1 MDDIPFGISRLD
13 SLLDGGAPPGSVVL
27 LSGEAGAGAREFAYT
42 SAAMNTLAQT
52 DDELFDLHYG
62 ELPEGAVLPPEV
74 HYLSFTASKS
84 TLEEE
89 FRYTLSDDIV
99 TAVIEQ
105 IEYLDLSTEYFQSS
119 RIPQDWYLGRTT
131 TLSDLSG
138 GGNREK
144 VLSVL
149 GDYLTDHASGNIV
162 ILDSITDLLSAIGDD
177 LEWQDIPMLIRGL
190 NRAAEQWGGLILV
203 LASEQTLTPT
213 ERGQLSDA
221 ASGTID
227 FSWETGGSKRARVMV
242 VEQFRGVL
250 SRLEDED
257 IVQFEGEIHEGGYDL
272 SNVRKIR

>member
-13 SLLDGGAPPGSVVL
+13 SLLEGGAPPGSVVL

-42 SAAMNTLAQT
+42 SA
-52 DDELFDLHYG
+52 
-62 ELPEGAVLPPEV
+62 
-74 HYLSFTASKS
+74 SKS
-84 TLEEE
+84 TLEQE

-99 TAVIEQ
+99 DSVIKD

-119 RIPQDWYLGRTT
+119 RIPKDWYLGRTT
-131 TLSDLSG
+131 ELSDLSG

-149 GDYLTDHASGNIV
+149 GDYLTEHASGNLIV
-162 ILDSITDLLSAIGDD
+162 FDSITDLLSAMADD
-177 LEWQDIPMLIRGL
+177 LTWQDIPMLIRGL
-190 NRAAEQWGGLILV
+190 KRAAEQWGGLVLI
-203 LASEQTLTPT
+203 LASEETLESTQL
-213 ERGQLSDA
+213 GQLSDA
-221 ASGTID
+221 ASGTIN

-242 VEQFRGVL
+242 VKQFRGVL

>member
-13 SLLDGGAPPGSVVL
+13 SLLEGGAPPGSVVL

-42 SAAMNTLAQT
+42 SAAMNALART
-52 DDELFDLHYG
+52 NSDLFNLHYG
-62 ELPEGAVLPPEV
+62 ELPDGAVLPPEV

-84 TLEEE
+84 TLEQE

-99 TAVIEQ
+99 DSVIED

-119 RIPQDWYLGRTT
+119 RIPKDWYLGRTT
-131 TLSDLSG
+131 ELSDLSG

-149 GDYLTDHASGNIV
+149 GDYLTEHASGNLIV
-162 ILDSITDLLSAIGDD
+162 FDSITDLLSAMADD
-177 LEWQDIPMLIRGL
+177 LTWQDIPMLIRGL
-190 NRAAEQWGGLILV
+190 KRAAEQWGGLVLI
-203 LASEQTLTPT
+203 LASEETLESTQL
-213 ERGQLSDA
+213 GQLSDA
-221 ASGTID
+221 ASGTIN

-242 VEQFRGVL
+242 VKQFRGVL

>member
-42 SAAMNTLAQT
+42 SAAMNALAQT
-52 DDELFDLHYG
+52 GDDLFDLHYG

-74 HYLSFTASKS
+74 HYLSFTASKAA
-84 TLEEE
+84 LEQE
-89 FRYTLSDDIV
+89 FRFTLSDDIV
-99 TAVIEQ
+99 DTVIEQ
-105 IEYLDLSTEYFQSS
+105 INYLDLSVEYFQSS

-131 TLSDLSG
+131 ELSDLSG
-138 GGNREK
+138 GGNRKK
-144 VLSVL
+144 VLGVL
-149 GDYLTDHASGNIV
+149 GDYLTEHASGNLIV
-162 ILDSITDLLSAIGDD
+162 FDSITDLLSALGDD

-190 NRAAEQWGGLILV
+190 KRAAEQWGGLILI
-203 LASEQTLTPT
+203 LASEETLEPT
-213 ERGQLSDA
+213 KLGQLSDA

-242 VEQFRGVL
+242 VQQFRGVL

>member
-13 SLLDGGAPPGSVVL
+13 SVLGGGAPPGSVVL

-42 SAAMNTLAQT
+42 SAAMNALART
-52 DDELFDLHYG
+52 DDDLFDLHYG

-84 TLEEE
+84 TLEAE

-99 TAVIEQ
+99 DSVIDE
-105 IEYLDLSTEYFQSS
+105 INYLDLSVEYFQSS

-131 TLSDLSG
+131 KLADLSG

-149 GDYLTDHASGNIV
+149 GEYLTEHASGNLV
-162 ILDSITDLLSAIGDD
+162 VFDSITDLLSALGDD
-177 LEWQDIPMLIRGL
+177 LVWQDIPMLIRGL
-190 NRAAEQWGGLILV
+190 KRAAQQWGGLILI
-203 LASEQTLTPT
+203 LASEETLEPT
-213 ERGQLSDA
+213 EHGQLSDA
-221 ASGTID
+221 ASGTIG
-227 FSWETGGSKRARVMV
+227 FSWETGGSKRARVLV
-242 VEQFRGVL
+242 VQQFRGVL

-257 IVQFEGEIHEGGYDL
+257 IVQFEGEIHDGGYDL

>member
-13 SLLDGGAPPGSVVL
+13 SLLNGGAPPGSVVL

-42 SAAMNTLAQT
+42 SAAMNALAQT
-52 DDELFDLHYG
+52 DEELFDLHYG
-62 ELPEGAVLPPEV
+62 ELPDGAVLPPEV
-74 HYLSFTASKS
+74 HYVSFTDSKPM
-84 TLEEE
+84 LEQEL
-89 FRYTLSDDIV
+89 RYTLSDDIV
-99 TAVIEQ
+99 DAAIDH
-105 IEYLDLSTEYFQSS
+105 IDYLDLSVEYFQSS

-131 TLSDLSG
+131 QLSDLSG

-149 GDYLTDHASGNIV
+149 GDYLTDHASGNLV
-162 ILDSITDLLSAIGDD
+162 VFDSITDLLSALGDD

-190 NRAAEQWGGLILV
+190 KRASEQWGGLILI
-203 LASEQTLTPT
+203 LSSDETLEPT
-213 ERGQLSDA
+213 KRGQLSDA

-242 VEQFRGVL
+242 VQQFRGVL

-257 IVQFEGEIHEGGYDL
+257 IVQYEGEIHEGGYDL

>member
-42 SAAMNTLAQT
+42 SAAMNALAKT
-52 DDELFDLHYG
+52 DDDLFDLHYG
-62 ELPEGAVLPPEV
+62 ELPDGAVLPPEV
-74 HYLSFTASKS
+74 HYLSFTASKA
-84 TLEEE
+84 TLEQE

-99 TAVIEQ
+99 DAVIDD
-105 IEYLDLSTEYFQSS
+105 IEYLDLSVEYFQAS

-131 TLSDLSG
+131 KIADLSG

-149 GDYLTDHASGNIV
+149 GDYLTDHASGNLV
-162 ILDSITDLLSAIGDD
+162 VFDSITDLLSALGKD

-190 NRAAEQWGGLILV
+190 KRAAEQWGGLILI
-203 LASEQTLTPT
+203 LASEETLEPT

-242 VEQFRGVL
+242 VQQFRGVL

-257 IVQFEGEIHEGGYDL
+257 IVQYEGEIHDGGYDL

>member
-13 SLLDGGAPPGSVVL
+13 SLLGGGAPPGSVVL

-42 SAAMNTLAQT
+42 SAAMNALAQT
-52 DDELFDLHYG
+52 DDDLFDLHYG
-62 ELPEGAVLPPEV
+62 ELPEEAVLPPEV
-74 HYLSFTASKS
+74 HYLSFTSSKS

-89 FRYTLSDDIV
+89 LRYTLSDDIV
-99 TAVIEQ
+99 DAAVDRIN
-105 IEYLDLSTEYFQSS
+105 YLDLSTEYFQSS

-131 TLSDLSG
+131 QLSDLSG

-149 GDYLTDHASGNIV
+149 GDYLTEHASGNLV
-162 ILDSITDLLSAIGDD
+162 VFDSITDLLSALGDD
-177 LEWQDIPMLIRGL
+177 LKWQDIPMLIRGL
-190 NRAAEQWGGLILV
+190 KRAAAQWGGLILI
-203 LASEQTLTPT
+203 LASEETLEPT
-213 ERGQLSDA
+213 ELGQLSDA

-227 FSWETGGSKRARVMV
+227 FAWETGGSKRARVMV
-242 VEQFRGVL
+242 VRQFRGVL

>member
-13 SLLDGGAPPGSVVL
+13 SLLGGGAPPGSVVL

-42 SAAMNTLAQT
+42 SAAMNALAQT
-52 DDELFDLHYG
+52 DDDLFDLHYG

-74 HYLSFTASKS
+74 HYLSFTSSKS

-89 FRYTLSDDIV
+89 LRYTLSDDIV
-99 TAVIEQ
+99 DAAVDRIN
-105 IEYLDLSTEYFQSS
+105 YLDLSTEYFQSS

-131 TLSDLSG
+131 QLSDLSG

-149 GDYLTDHASGNIV
+149 GDYLTEHASGNLV
-162 ILDSITDLLSAIGDD
+162 VFDSITDLLSALGDD
-177 LEWQDIPMLIRGL
+177 LKWQDIPMLIRGL
-190 NRAAEQWGGLILV
+190 KRAAAQWGGLILI
-203 LASEQTLTPT
+203 LASEETLEPT
-213 ERGQLSDA
+213 ELGQLSDA

-227 FSWETGGSKRARVMV
+227 FAWETGGSKRARVMV
-242 VEQFRGVL
+242 VRQFRGVL

>member
-13 SLLDGGAPPGSVVL
+13 SLLGGGAPPGSVVL

-42 SAAMNTLAQT
+42 SAAMNALAKT
-52 DDELFDLHYG
+52 DDDLFDLHYG
-62 ELPEGAVLPPEV
+62 ELPDGAVLPPEV
-74 HYLSFTASKS
+74 HYLSFTASKH

-89 FRYTLSDDIV
+89 LRYTLSDDIV
-99 TAVIEQ
+99 DSVVDHIN
-105 IEYLDLSTEYFQSS
+105 YLDLSVEYFQSS

-131 TLSDLSG
+131 QLSDLSG

-149 GDYLTDHASGNIV
+149 GDYLTEHASGNLIV
-162 ILDSITDLLSAIGDD
+162 FDSITDLLSALGDD
-177 LEWQDIPMLIRGL
+177 LKWQDIPMLIRGL
-190 NRAAEQWGGLILV
+190 KRAAAQWGGLILI
-203 LASEQTLTPT
+203 LASEETLEPT
-213 ERGQLSDA
+213 ELGQLSDA
-221 ASGTID
+221 ASGTLD

-242 VEQFRGVL
+242 VRQFRGVL

>member
-42 SAAMNTLAQT
+42 SAAMNALAQT
-52 DDELFDLHYG
+52 GDELFDLHYG

-74 HYLSFTASKS
+74 HYISFTASKS
-84 TLEEE
+84 TLEQE

-99 TAVIEQ
+99 DTVMDNVN
-105 IEYLDLSTEYFQSS
+105 YLDLSIEYFQPS

-131 TLSDLSG
+131 KLSDLSG
-138 GGNREK
+138 GGKREK

-149 GDYLTDHASGNIV
+149 GDYLTEHASGNLIV
-162 ILDSITDLLSAIGDD
+162 LDSITDLLSALADD
-177 LEWQDIPMLIRGL
+177 LEWQDIPMLVRGL

-203 LASEQTLTPT
+203 LASEETLTPT
-213 ERGQLSDA
+213 EHGQLSDA
-221 ASGTID
+221 ASGTMG

-242 VEQFRGVL
+242 VQQFRGVL

>member
-13 SLLDGGAPPGSVVL
+13 SLLGGGAPPGSVVL

-42 SAAMNTLAQT
+42 SAAMNALAQT
-52 DDELFDLHYG
+52 DDDLFDLHYG

-74 HYLSFTASKS
+74 HYLSFTSSKP

-89 FRYTLSDDIV
+89 LRYTLSDDIV
-99 TAVIEQ
+99 DAAVDRIN
-105 IEYLDLSTEYFQSS
+105 YLDLSTEYFQSS

-131 TLSDLSG
+131 QLSDLSG

-149 GDYLTDHASGNIV
+149 GDYLTEHASGNLV
-162 ILDSITDLLSAIGDD
+162 VLDSISDLLSALGDD
-177 LEWQDIPMLIRGL
+177 LKWQDIPMLIRGL
-190 NRAAEQWGGLILV
+190 KRAAAQWGGLILI
-203 LASEQTLTPT
+203 LASEETLEPT
-213 ERGQLSDA
+213 ELGQLSDA

-227 FSWETGGSKRARVMV
+227 FAWETGGSKRARVMV
-242 VEQFRGVL
+242 VRQFRGVL

>member
-13 SLLDGGAPPGSVVL
+13 SLLGGGAPPGSVVL

-42 SAAMNTLAQT
+42 SAAMNALAQT
-52 DDELFDLHYG
+52 NDELFDLHYG

-99 TAVIEQ
+99 DAVIDH
-105 IEYLDLSTEYFQSS
+105 IDYLDLSVEYFQSS

-131 TLSDLSG
+131 KLSDLSG

-149 GDYLTDHASGNIV
+149 GDYLTEHASGNLV
-162 ILDSITDLLSAIGDD
+162 IFDSITDLLSALGDD

-190 NRAAEQWGGLILV
+190 KRAAEQWGGLILI
-203 LASEQTLTPT
+203 LSSEETLEPT

-242 VEQFRGVL
+242 VQQFRGVL